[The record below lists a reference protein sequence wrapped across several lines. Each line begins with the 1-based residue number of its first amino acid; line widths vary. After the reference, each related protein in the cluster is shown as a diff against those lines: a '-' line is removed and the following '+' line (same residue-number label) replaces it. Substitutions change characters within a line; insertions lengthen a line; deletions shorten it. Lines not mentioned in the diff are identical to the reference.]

1 MKDLHNHSLYGI
13 DDGAQTFEDS
23 ILILNKLEDEGVKE
37 IVLTPHY
44 IIGTSYNANKEKRE
58 KRLKELQ
65 SKTNIKLYLGNE
77 VFLDNDILDY
87 IDRNEIS
94 TINGSRYILI
104 EFSLREKMPFDHELV
119 FNLRKV
125 GLVPIIAHPERYS
138 YYSIKDL
145 EKFIEEG
152 CLLQGNITSL
162 MNKYGKKVK
171 KRLIKLLK
179 ANLITVLGTDTHS
192 NNNINIEDCLKELK
206 KIVPEDKY
214 NKLIDDNF
222 TKIVNNISIRDDL

>member
-1 MKDLHNHSLYGI
+1 MKDLHNHTLYGI

-23 ILILNKLEDEGVKE
+23 ILILNRLEDEGVKE

-65 SKTNIKLYLGNE
+65 AKTNIKLYLGNE
-77 VFLDNDILDY
+77 VFLDNDILEY

-94 TINGSRYILI
+94 TINGSRYLLI
-104 EFSLREKMPFDHELV
+104 EFSLREKMPFDHEMV
-119 FNLRKV
+119 FNLRKA

-162 MNKYGKKVK
+162 IGKYGKYAK
-171 KRLIKLLK
+171 KRLIE
-179 ANLITVLGTDTHS
+179 LIKKDMIFVFGTDTHRH
-192 NNNINIEDCLKELK
+192 NNINIKECEKELE
-206 KIVPEDKY
+206 KIVSNETFDRLI
-214 NKLIDDNF
+214 NKNF
-222 TKIVNNISIRDDL
+222 DIIVNNEKIN

>member
-1 MKDLHNHSLYGI
+1 MKDLHNHLLYGI
-13 DDGAQTFEDS
+13 DDGSVDIEQS
-23 ILILNKLEDEGVKE
+23 ITILNKLENEGVTE

-44 IIGTSYNANKEKRE
+44 IIGTDYNANNE
-58 KRLKELQ
+58 LKSKLLSSLQ

-77 VFLDNDILDY
+77 VFIDNDIPDY
-87 IDRNEIS
+87 IAKNEIS
-94 TINGSRYILI
+94 TINNSRYLLI
-104 EFSLREKMPFDHELV
+104 EFSLHAKMPFIAEIIFELC
-119 FNLRKV
+119 KK
-125 GLVPIIAHPERYS
+125 GIIPIIAHPERYL
-138 YYSIKDL
+138 YYSIDDIKL
-145 EKFIEEG
+145 FIESG